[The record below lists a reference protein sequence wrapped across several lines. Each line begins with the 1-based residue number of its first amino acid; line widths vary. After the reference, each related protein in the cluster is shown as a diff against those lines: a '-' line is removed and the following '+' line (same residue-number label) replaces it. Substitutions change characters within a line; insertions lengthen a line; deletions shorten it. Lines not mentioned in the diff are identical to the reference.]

1 MQLISLGISELQLF
15 LGMEMDLDNSIILVG
30 LLNHFPLTSQIA
42 KLKKKNP
49 TETLEK
55 ISKSHLK
62 GLMDFDQTDL
72 ISEYFLLH

>member
-42 KLKKKNP
+42 KLKKNKPYRNPGKN
-49 TETLEK
+49 K
-55 ISKSHLK
+55 
-62 GLMDFDQTDL
+62 
-72 ISEYFLLH
+72 